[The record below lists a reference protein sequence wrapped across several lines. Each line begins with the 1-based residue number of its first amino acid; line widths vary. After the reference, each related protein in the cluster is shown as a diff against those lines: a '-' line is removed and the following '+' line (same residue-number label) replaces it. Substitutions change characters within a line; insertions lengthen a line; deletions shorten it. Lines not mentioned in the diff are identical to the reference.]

1 VLNGNQPQDNDQNL
15 PMWLLSVDGTHCRIQ
30 EPRKDPNKN
39 LYSHKHKKACYSYE
53 IGLDLFES
61 RIVWVSGPHD
71 GGEPDIVIFR
81 KANGLRANIPH
92 NKKAIGDL
100 GYRGDLK
107 VSVPN
112 EHDSRSVN
120 KFKRRA
126 RARHEDL
133 NQILKSFYVLSG
145 KFRHGCREKHQIVF
159 EAVTVLVQYS
169 LEDDRKLLE
178 I

>member
-1 VLNGNQPQDNDQNL
+1 MAHIAEFKSLVRTPTRICTLISIKRHAT
-15 PMWLLSVDGTHCRIQ
+15 PMRLASIYLKVELFGSVVHMMVENRILLF
-30 EPRKDPNKN
+30 
-39 LYSHKHKKACYSYE
+39 
-53 IGLDLFES
+53 FE
-61 RIVWVSGPHD
+61 
-71 GGEPDIVIFR
+71 
-81 KANGLRANIPH
+81 KRANIPH
-92 NKKAIGDL
+92 NKTAIGDL